1 MEFQALLRPL
11 RYSAE
16 ERMPSSSPM
25 DDPADILSSNDR
37 VQSMDV
43 SNVALDG

>member
-1 MEFQALLRPL
+1 
-11 RYSAE
+11 
-16 ERMPSSSPM
+16 M

-43 SNVALDG
+43 SNVALDGLAAVFSAWGKVNWDDPRAPFFQ